1 MSAGGQ
7 GAPTGAMLAGEDAGA
22 QRGALGAHIRSR
34 IPALLDAWRG
44 TIAADPDL
52 TTGDSLPRAQ
62 LVDHLPP
69 WLEALASALA
79 AEPGSAEARRRRS
92 DETKDAQAHGLQ
104 RWQQGY
110 DLHEVTREWG
120 ALHLCLVAEL
130 DRYFADHPA
139 APEVQAE
146 ARLTLAW
153 FVSEAA
159 SNSAAQ
165 YFRLERLEAAGAVRD
180 LEAAL
185 NNIQVLERSR
195 AELWQQ
201 AAHDLRG
208 NLGVVKNVAHGL
220 ALGDLPEQRRE
231 AFVGLLQNNV
241 DALHQLL
248 DDVTDLARLHAG
260 QEVRRVAP
268 FDAADVLRRLCDD
281 MRPIA
286 EAKQLYLKTPGVA
299 ALPVEGDA
307 IKVRRI
313 AQNLLLNALK
323 YTVSGGVLVRWGDTA
338 ARDDGRWVL
347 TIEDTGPGFHA
358 GPGAPLIG
366 ALSATPGEPE
376 PEPAP
381 DARPVHQSHGEGLG
395 LAIVKRLSELLNA
408 TLEFDTEPGKGTTVR
423 VLVPMRYSPPAR

>member
-1 MSAGGQ
+1 MAGD
-7 GAPTGAMLAGEDAGA
+7 EIGA
-22 QRGALGAHIRSR
+22 QRSALGAHFKTR
-34 IPALLDAWRG
+34 IPALLEAWRA

-52 TTGDSLPRAQ
+52 TTGDSLPRGQ
-62 LVDHLPP
+62 LFDHLPP
-69 WLEALASALA
+69 WLESLAAALA
-79 AEPGSAEARRRRS
+79 ATPGSAESRRRRA
-92 DETKDAQAHGLQ
+92 DETRDAKAHGLQ

-120 ALHLCLVAEL
+120 ALHLCLVDEL
-130 DRYFADHPA
+130 ERCFAAHPA

-146 ARLTLAW
+146 ARRTLAW

-159 SNSAAQ
+159 SDSAAQ

-185 NNIQVLERSR
+185 EEIRSLEHRR

-208 NLGVVKNVAHGL
+208 NLGVVANVAQGL
-220 ALGDLPEQRRE
+220 ALGDLPQERRE
-231 AFVGLLQNNV
+231 TFLGLLQNNV
-241 DALHQLL
+241 GALHHLL

-281 MRPIA
+281 LRPMA
-286 EAKQLYLKTPGVA
+286 ETRKLYLKAIGVPT
-299 ALPVEGDA
+299 LPVEGDA
-307 IKVRRI
+307 VKVRRI

-323 YTVSGGVLVRWGDTA
+323 YTQTGGVVVNWDDTV
-338 ARDDGRWVL
+338 ARDDGRWAL

-358 GPGAPLIG
+358 GPGAPMVG
-366 ALSATPGEPE
+366 ALSEIPGEP
-376 PEPAP
+376 PPTPAAV
-381 DARPVHQSHGEGLG
+381 DARPMHQSHGEGLG

-408 TLEFDTEPGKGTTVR
+408 TLELDTEPGKGTTVR
-423 VLVPMRYSPPAR
+423 VLVPMSYAPPPR

>member
-1 MSAGGQ
+1 M
-7 GAPTGAMLAGEDAGA
+7 AGEDAGA
-22 QRGALGAHIRSR
+22 QRGALRAHFRSR
-34 IPALLDAWRG
+34 IPALLDAWRA

-52 TTGDSLPRAQ
+52 TTGDSLPRGQ

-69 WLEALASALA
+69 WLEGLATALGA
-79 AEPGSAEARRRRS
+79 APGSAEARPSRFDDAS
-92 DETKDAQAHGLQ
+92 DAKAHGLQ

-120 ALHLCLVAEL
+120 ALHLCLVTEL
-130 DRYFADHPA
+130 DRYFAAHPT

-153 FVSEAA
+153 FISDSASE
-159 SNSAAQ
+159 SAAQ
-165 YFRLERLEAAGAVRD
+165 YFRLERMEAAGAVRD

-185 NNIQVLERSR
+185 EDIRDLERRR

-208 NLGVVKNVAHGL
+208 NLGVVSNVAQGL
-220 ALGDLPEQRRE
+220 ALGDLPEERRE
-231 AFVGLLQNNV
+231 AFLGLLQNNV
-241 DALHQLL
+241 GALRRLL

-268 FDAADVLRRLCDD
+268 FDAADLLRRLCDD
-281 MRPIA
+281 LRPVA
-286 EAKQLYLKTPGVA
+286 EARELYLRALGVTT
-299 ALPVEGDA
+299 LPVEGDA
-307 IKVRRI
+307 VKVRRI

-323 YTVSGGVLVRWGDTA
+323 YTESGGVIVRWGDTV

-358 GPGAPLIG
+358 GPGAPMVS
-366 ALSATPGEPE
+366 ALSATPGEPAAE
-376 PEPAP
+376 PDE
-381 DARPVHQSHGEGLG
+381 DARPTHQSHGEGLG
-395 LAIVKRLSELLNA
+395 LAIVKRLSEILNA
-408 TLEFDTEPGKGTTVR
+408 SLEIDTDPGKGTTVR
-423 VLVPMRYSPPAR
+423 VLVPMRYAPPAR

>member
-1 MSAGGQ
+1 VAGD
-7 GAPTGAMLAGEDAGA
+7 DAGV
-22 QRGALGAHIRSR
+22 QRAAMGAHFRRR
-34 IPALLDAWRG
+34 IAALLEAWRLA
-44 TIAADPDL
+44 IAADPDL

-69 WLEALASALA
+69 WLEALADGLVAT
-79 AEPGSAEARRRRS
+79 PGSAEARRRRL
-92 DETKDAQAHGLQ
+92 DETRDAKAHGLQ

-120 ALHLCLVAEL
+120 ALHLCLVTEL
-130 DRYFADHPA
+130 DRYFIDHPA
-139 APEVQAE
+139 AAEVQAE
-146 ARLTLAW
+146 ARRTLAW
-153 FVSEAA
+153 YVSEAA
-159 SNSAAQ
+159 SESAAQ

-185 NNIQVLERSR
+185 EDIRDLERRR

-208 NLGVVKNVAHGL
+208 NLGVVSNVAQGL
-220 ALGDLPEQRRE
+220 ALGDLPEERRE
-231 AFVGLLQNNV
+231 AFLGLLQNNV
-241 DALHQLL
+241 GALRRLL

-281 MRPIA
+281 LRPVA
-286 EAKQLYLKTPGVA
+286 EAKRLYLKAIGVA
-299 ALPVEGDA
+299 TLPVEGDA

-323 YTVSGGVLVRWGDTA
+323 YTESGGVLVRWGDTV

-358 GPGAPLIG
+358 GPGAPMVS
-366 ALSATPGEPE
+366 ALSQTAGEP
-376 PEPAP
+376 PVAP
-381 DARPVHQSHGEGLG
+381 DEDARPVQQSHGEGLG
-395 LAIVKRLSELLNA
+395 LAIVKRLSEILNA
-408 TLEFDTEPGKGTTVR
+408 TLELDTEPGKGTTVR
-423 VLVPMRYSPPAR
+423 VLVPMRYAPPAR